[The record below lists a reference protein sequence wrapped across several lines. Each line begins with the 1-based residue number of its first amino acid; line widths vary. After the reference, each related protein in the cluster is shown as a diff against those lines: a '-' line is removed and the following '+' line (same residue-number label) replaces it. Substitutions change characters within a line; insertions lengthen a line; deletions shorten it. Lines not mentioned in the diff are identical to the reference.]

1 MEKHRSRCPV
11 NLALEIFGDKWTLL
25 IIRDIMF
32 AQKQTFR
39 ELLQSE
45 EKIATNILAD
55 RLKRLETQGVLRS
68 TPDPGHQQ
76 KIIYRLT
83 EKGIDLLPI
92 LVEIG
97 SWSLQHEPVDVKKHQ
112 HAVQLVAG
120 GKALQRKVR
129 KELTGDH
136 LKRNQ
141 H

>member
-1 MEKHRSRCPV
+1 MDKHRSRCPV

-55 RLKRLETQGVLRS
+55 RLKRLEKQGVLQA
-68 TPDPGHQQ
+68 TADPGHQQ

-97 SWSLQHEPVDVKKHQ
+97 SWSLQHEPVDIKKHQ

-120 GKALQRKVR
+120 GKVLQRKLR
-129 KELTGDH
+129 KNLISDH
-136 LKRNQ
+136 LERHQ
-141 H
+141 R